1 MHPEAAH
8 LPSPQNARKIAPPP
22 EKWIGDKVARL
33 AATLAYGAIW
43 QDGKPTREVT
53 RRGIEQIAEIVP
65 FMLCFPDF
73 HAVAR
78 REGSAEL
85 RRHCESNLIELDEAW
100 IDQLIEATLG
110 IVSKIVKKTSN

>member
-1 MHPEAAH
+1 MRLEAT
-8 LPSPQNARKIAPPP
+8 PSTPADARQPAPP

-78 REGSAEL
+78 REGKAEL
-85 RRHCESNLIELDEAW
+85 RRHCENNLIELEETW

-110 IVSKIVKKTSN
+110 VVSKIVKKTSN